1 MGVAFARLLL
11 FLSNLMQIF
20 TYVHSIAK
28 GRGIEHLPFAFA
40 IRPKDSS
47 RTLVR
52 YVVATAFAF
61 GGLPLCGKPYAQR
74 RFLLPPQNLRFC
86 GGPGKNV
93 LDRKSVV

>member
-1 MGVAFARLLL
+1 MGVALARLLL

-28 GRGIEHLPFAFA
+28 GRCIEHLPFAFA

-52 YVVATAFAF
+52 ITVFGTNSNLNFSKFLRAVILLLRKAF
-61 GGLPLCGKPYAQR
+61 
-74 RFLLPPQNLRFC
+74 
-86 GGPGKNV
+86 
-93 LDRKSVV
+93 